1 MVNPSA
7 LIVVMKRTVLLTHV
21 LLGSGLV
28 LMGLVY
34 QKKNVVIVTMIA
46 LTILMKLFVP
56 QLQFVILVSGSVV
69 MALAYS

>member
-46 LTILMKLFVP
+46 LTILMKLFVL
-56 QLQFVILVSGSVV
+56 QLQNVGLMNGD
-69 MALAYS
+69 A